1 MRIRLAE
8 AADLG
13 AIRELVEKASEEL
26 AEAYGMPRVDEL
38 MMAGIVHGV
47 REGEAVVVAEQMEE
61 IVGYCAWV
69 HLPGCPP
76 EAVEGLGTY
85 VMPLARKD
93 YVSHDMRVYATDH
106 ARRRGYEY
114 VRGEVAMSNEA
125 GLKSALANG
134 FEITGYTV
142 RKELGGSR

>member
-1 MRIRLAE
+1 MRIRLADT
-8 AADLG
+8 ADLG
-13 AIRELVEKASEEL
+13 AIRELVAKASEEL
-26 AEAYGMPRVDEL
+26 AEAYGTPRMDDL

-47 REGEAVVVAEQMEE
+47 REREAVVVAEQLDE
-61 IVGYCAWV
+61 IIGFCAWV

-76 EAVEGLGTY
+76 EAVEGIGTY
-85 VMPLARKD
+85 VLPLARKD
-93 YVSHDMRVYATDH
+93 YVSHDMRQYASDH
-106 ARRRGYEY
+106 ARRRGYQY

-134 FEITGYTV
+134 FEITGYTI